1 MPPSQ
6 AGAPIGSLW
15 SEAIRLFRRH
25 SGVFM
30 GLAAL
35 QIIPQLVLTILLQ
48 ATGIAGAATLQ
59 LDRLL
64 NELNRRTEA
73 ASGNLDSLAGFPWG
87 MPTDA
92 IVKLLAWSLGIL
104 FIQAFLFRTV
114 AMGASVAA
122 VGEAYRS
129 GEPRWGQSLTVA
141 LAHLPSLF
149 AWGLLSGLGFFGS
162 LVLLL
167 IPCLGIFIWLMLLAF
182 LAMRLLLVPQ
192 IIVAEDINVFA
203 AMGRSWELTRNVFW
217 HMFGAWMLFVVV
229 VGLANWI
236 ITSTLSAIIGSVAGE
251 NAGLTIAS
259 TQGVSTIL
267 GLLITPIA
275 YIGFTLLY
283 YDRQRQASLPPP
295 PPPAYPPYTPYQ

>member
-1 MPPSQ
+1 MPPQ
-6 AGAPIGSLW
+6 QVGTPIGSLW

-35 QIIPQLVLTILLQ
+35 QIVPQLVLAILLQ
-48 ATGIAGAATLQ
+48 ATGIVTDATLQ

-64 NELNRRTEA
+64 NELTSRTESA
-73 ASGNLDSLAGFPWG
+73 NGDINALAGFPWG
-87 MPTDA
+87 METSA
-92 IVKLLAWSLGIL
+92 IVQLMIWSLGIM
-104 FIQAFLFRTV
+104 FIQAFLFRTL

-149 AWGLLSGLGFFGS
+149 AWGLLSGMGFFGS

-167 IPCLGIFIWLMLLAF
+167 IPCLGILVWLFLLAF

-217 HMFGAWMLFVVV
+217 RMFGAWLLF
-229 VGLANWI
+229 G
-236 ITSTLSAIIGSVAGE
+236 GSRA
-251 NAGLTIAS
+251 A
-259 TQGVSTIL
+259 
-267 GLLITPIA
+267 P
-275 YIGFTLLY
+275 
-283 YDRQRQASLPPP
+283 
-295 PPPAYPPYTPYQ
+295 

>member
-1 MPPSQ
+1 
-6 AGAPIGSLW
+6 
-15 SEAIRLFRRH
+15 LFRRH

-35 QIIPQLVLTILLQ
+35 QIIPQLALAILLQ
-48 ATGIAGAATLQ
+48 ATGVISAATIQ
-59 LDRLL
+59 VDRLF
-64 NELNRRTEA
+64 NELNSRVESA
-73 ASGNLDSLAGFPWG
+73 NGNIDALAGFPWG

-92 IVKLLAWSLGIL
+92 VVTLLAWSLGIL
-104 FIQAFLFRTV
+104 FIQFFLFRTV

-149 AWGLLSGLGFFGS
+149 AWGVLSGLGVFGS
-162 LVLLL
+162 LLLLL
-167 IPCLGIFIWLMLLAF
+167 IPCLGILIWLMLIVF
-182 LAMRLLLVPQ
+182 LAMRFLLVPQ
-192 IIVAEDINVFA
+192 IIVAEDVNVFA

-217 HMFGAWMLFVVV
+217 RMFGAWVLFVLVV
-229 VGLANWI
+229 AIASGV
-236 ITSTLSAIIGSVAGE
+236 ITNILSALIASIAGT

-259 TQGVSTIL
+259 TQGMSTIL
-267 GLLITPIA
+267 GLLTTPIA

-283 YDRQRQASLPPP
+283 YDRQRQAATTP

>member
-1 MPPSQ
+1 VPPQ
-6 AGAPIGSLW
+6 QVGTPIGTLW
-15 SEAIRLFRRH
+15 GETIRLFRRH

-35 QIIPQLVLTILLQ
+35 QVIPQLILAILLQ
-48 ATGIAGAATLQ
+48 ATGVVSAATIE
-59 LDRLL
+59 LDRLV
-64 NELNRRTEA
+64 NELNRRIESANGNVEA
-73 ASGNLDSLAGFPWG
+73 LTGFPWG

-92 IVKLLAWSLGIL
+92 VATLLAWSLGIL
-104 FIQAFLFRTV
+104 FIQFFLFRTV

-122 VGEAYRS
+122 VGESYRS

-149 AWGLLSGLGFFGS
+149 AWGILAGMGFFGS
-162 LVLLL
+162 MLLLL
-167 IPCLGIFIWLMLLAF
+167 IPCLGILVWPILMVF
-182 LAMRLLLVPQ
+182 LAMRFLLVPQ

-217 HMFGAWMLFVVV
+217 RMFGAWTLFVLM
-229 VGLANWI
+229 VG
-236 ITSTLSAIIGSVAGE
+236 ITSWVITNILSTVIASIAGA

-259 TQGVSTIL
+259 TQGMSTIL
-267 GLLITPIA
+267 GLLTTPIA

-283 YDRQRQASLPPP
+283 YDRQRAASTPPP